1 MFQIMSLFMIYKKY
15 CLQLHKAQKMLTKYD
30 GKMEIAAQSEHKRRN
45 PAGSWLMICL
55 DSIWQPSEGQT

>member
-1 MFQIMSLFMIYKKY
+1 MIYKKY

-30 GKMEIAAQSEHKRRN
+30 GKMEIAAQSERKRRN

-55 DSIWQPSEGQT
+55 VSIWRPSER